1 MDTIYNFLINALGG
15 WIQDYPYILGTASIC
30 VLMLIFTALYNVL
43 YALEYLIRG
52 GR

>member
-1 MDTIYNFLINALGG
+1 MQNIYDWLIQAVGP
-15 WIQDYPYILGTASIC
+15 WIIDYPYILGAASIC
-30 VLMLIFTALYNVL
+30 IIMLIFTALYNVL